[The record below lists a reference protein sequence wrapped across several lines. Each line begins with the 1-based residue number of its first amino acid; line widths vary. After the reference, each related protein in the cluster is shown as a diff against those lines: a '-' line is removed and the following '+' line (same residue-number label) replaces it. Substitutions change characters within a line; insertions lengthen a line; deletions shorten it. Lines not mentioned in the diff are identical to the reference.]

1 MHIEKKLSDTIYIM
15 KRDTEA
21 LWRRALEN
29 AGFDMLGRTEGPQF
43 KTEEKSAEIIQSSFT
58 RPAIS
63 EERAVPFNKG
73 LKEKLILSSP
83 SPFVKALAI
92 SGFITR
98 ENESIELPEMVN
110 GLYYQ
115 EKMRLI
121 RKAEDENLKI
131 YAEFIDGSALVGHV
145 RKADDESILILGKTV
160 AQCKIWKTAILPV
173 SIRDLEMH
181 PSDNDSQ

>member
-1 MHIEKKLSDTIYIM
+1 M
-15 KRDTEA
+15 
-21 LWRRALEN
+21 
-29 AGFDMLGRTEGPQF
+29 
-43 KTEEKSAEIIQSSFT
+43 
-58 RPAIS
+58 
-63 EERAVPFNKG
+63 
-73 LKEKLILSSP
+73 
-83 SPFVKALAI
+83 KALAI

-98 ENESIELPEMVN
+98 KNESIELPEMVN

-160 AQCKIWKTAILPV
+160 EQCKIWKTAILPV